1 MDIQLKVSFE
11 LSDYHW
17 SFITLAVDLTS
28 RVRNG
33 VQKNGFIEGKSFSL
47 QVLRRMIIIAC
58 KYCHTWNTL
67 GQWVRPLAV
76 ELAGGGGFVDASKT
90 GVFVLLVARL
100 AMIRCCRGWWRGL
113 ATVNLSQAKLT
124 HSKH

>member
-11 LSDYHW
+11 LSDYRW
-17 SFITLAVDLTS
+17 SYITLAIDLRS

-33 VQKNGFIEGKSFSL
+33 VQKM
-47 QVLRRMIIIAC
+47 VLRRKVIAC

-76 ELAGGGGFVDASKT
+76 ELAGGGGFVDSSKT

-100 AMIRCCRGWWRGL
+100 AMIRCCRGWWHGL
-113 ATVNLSQAKLT
+113 ATVDLSQAKLT